1 MSLRLLLRS
10 LDRDRLILSYYYKDT
25 DFYRSIRPFLE
36 LSEARTIE
44 DELDDELEE
53 ILLGLAGY

>member
-25 DFYRSIRPFLE
+25 DFYRPIRPFLE